1 MVKVM
6 KTRTL
11 PATGLALFALL
22 LGTSEAWAD
31 ECILYEH
38 RDFGGYSLTL
48 YPGHRLIAIDNDFQT
63 TTTTYD
69 SAWNDDI
76 SSFRTTGS
84 CELTVWEHVNEDGD
98 SWRTTDSYRYVGDAW
113 NDTISEALC
122 VC

>member
-1 MVKVM
+1 M
-6 KTRTL
+6 KTKTL

-31 ECILYEH
+31 ACILYEH
-38 RDFGGYSLTL
+38 RDYGGDWIELYS
-48 YPGHRLIAIDNDFQT
+48 GHRLIAVDNDFQT

-76 SSFRTTGS
+76 SSFKTTGI
-84 CELTVWEHVNEDGD
+84 CELTVWEHVNEDGA
-98 SWRTTDSYRYVGDAW
+98 SWRTSKSYRYVGDDW
-113 NDTISEALC
+113 NDVISEALC